1 MTSMKPIKR
10 KYMKKLDLDWGNPHT
25 YIDDEPQEHQP
36 FSSMLAKERSFGP
49 GHISAEAR
57 RILDNWMFEHRYY
70 CYPSKLEKQQLSVA
84 TNLSI
89 QRISNWFVNSRR
101 RSLPKMIESDGKN
114 VNDFIIT
121 RKRQKA
127 ATARAAA
134 TSTMTSGSDTAME
147 GSEAKAV
154 GTTPRLSRN
163 SKADRKRDE
172 YFNSEDYEYTLTGER
187 VLKIPCIAKIK
198 AEPTVTMSYSPSPV
212 SIDSPPQQIV
222 DDANE
227 VQTDLQ
233 IGRESADTGPKRCI
247 SGIINDRTTNLKYL
261 YIVVQ
266 PL

>member
-1 MTSMKPIKR
+1 MKPIKR
-10 KYMKKLDLDWGNPHT
+10 KYMKKLDLDWGNLHS
-25 YIDDEPQEHQP
+25 YLDDEPTEHPP
-36 FSSMLAKERSFGP
+36 FASVLAKERTFGP

-70 CYPSKLEKQQLSVA
+70 CYPSKLEKHQLSVA
-84 TNLSI
+84 TDLSI

-101 RSLPKMIESDGKN
+101 RSLPKMIENDGKN

-127 ATARAAA
+127 ATARATA
-134 TSTMTSGSDTAME
+134 TSTMTAGSDTVIV
-147 GSEAKAV
+147 GSEATAA
-154 GTTPRLSRN
+154 GPTTRLPRN
-163 SKADRKRDE
+163 NKADRKRDE

-187 VLKIPCIAKIK
+187 VLKIPCIAKVK
-198 AEPTVTMSYSPSPV
+198 AEPTATMSYNPSPSPV
-212 SIDSPPQQIV
+212 SIDSLPPQQIV

-227 VQTDLQ
+227 MQNDLQ
-233 IGRESADTGPKRCI
+233 IAREKEDTGPKRCI

-261 YIVVQ
+261 YVVVQ